1 MKSLRDYIKLV
12 QEAPETGKI
21 TDLKPGQSAT
31 IQTGPG
37 LTTTVDLKA
46 NPTALTKDDMG
57 KLKLMTKPTP
67 GAPPPTDKPEGPK
80 AGDEIQIG
88 EEDEITAESLSML
101 ALARK
106 LRGI

>member
-12 QEAPETGKI
+12 QESPQTGKI

-37 LTTTVDLKA
+37 LSTTVDLKA
-46 NPTALTKDDMG
+46 NPTALTKDETG
-57 KLKLMTKPTP
+57 KLKLMTKPAS
-67 GAPPPTDKPEGPK
+67 GAPAPTEQPEVPK

-88 EEDEITAESLSML
+88 EEEITAESLSML

>member
-46 NPTALTKDDMG
+46 NPTALTKDETG
-57 KLKLMTKPTP
+57 KLKLMTKPAA
-67 GAPPPTDKPEGPK
+67 GAPPTDKPEGPK

-88 EEDEITAESLSML
+88 EEDEITAESLGLL
-101 ALARK
+101 ALAKK